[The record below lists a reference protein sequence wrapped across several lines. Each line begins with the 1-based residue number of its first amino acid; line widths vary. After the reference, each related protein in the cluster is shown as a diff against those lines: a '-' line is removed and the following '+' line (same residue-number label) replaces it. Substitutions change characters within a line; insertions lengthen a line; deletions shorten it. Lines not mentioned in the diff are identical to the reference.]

1 MSVVPHL
8 AIMSSRPH
16 RDKVVPK
23 RYPQEEEESGPGS
36 AKKKTP
42 SPPQPI
48 RASAIGNK
56 F

>member
-8 AIMSSRPH
+8 AIMSSRPR
-16 RDKVVPK
+16 RDTVVPK
-23 RYPQEEEESGPGS
+23 RYRQEEEESGPGP

-48 RASAIGNK
+48 RASAIGNE
-56 F
+56 